1 MKDYPEIEIKL
12 HEMMVKRKIRTIA
25 KLHKMSGL
33 SRKAISK
40 ALSDKPYKMNI
51 DTLAKLCKALDC
63 DIKDLLVLKKDK
75 EDVG

>member
-1 MKDYPEIEIKL
+1 MQDYPKIEIKL

-51 DTLAKLCKALDC
+51 DTLAKLCEALDC
-63 DIKDLLVLKKDK
+63 EIQDLLVLKKEEEENK
-75 EDVG
+75 